1 MIYITE
7 IKSFKC
13 PGETSLRIDF
23 EYNADIISILKQ
35 SDGAI
40 WHKTQK
46 FWEAPANQLAFL
58 IDNLTYLDSISFS
71 CFEDEAKNNYN
82 LTLNYKTKPF
92 DYQLEGIKWMLN
104 NPNGLLQDP
113 PGLGKTLQ
121 VIYLAEELKAQ
132 ENYEHCLILCGI
144 NSLKNNWKK
153 EILKHSN
160 ESCVIIGEKINSKG
174 KVSYTSIKDRA
185 EQLYNKIDE
194 YFIILNVESLR
205 DNLIIDAIR
214 DSHNKFDL
222 ICFDEVHRAKSP
234 TSQQG
239 KNLLK
244 LSKVGKRHI
253 GMTGTLLLNSPLDA
267 FVPLKF
273 IGKENSTWTNFKN
286 YYCVYEQKFGHNQI
300 VAYKNINVLK
310 EEIDSCSLRR
320 DKSILNLPPKTII
333 PEFIDMDSTQQKFYE
348 DMMNGIVDD
357 IDKVKIN
364 TTNLLGMIT
373 RLRQATSA
381 PSVLSSS
388 EIIPTKIERA
398 IDLIEEIISGGE
410 KVVVFSYFKEPLYI
424 LQDKLKQYK
433 PLIGTGDLDDK
444 QVSDNI
450 DKFQNDPEYKVFL
463 GTVQK
468 VGTGQTLT
476 AATYMIHLDTS
487 WTWADFDQACDRIW
501 RIGSE
506 RPVIIYNLICNGTID
521 ERVWNLLNRKKN
533 ISDYMIDGK
542 VNDLEELKELLGI

>member
-1 MIYITE
+1 
-7 IKSFKC
+7 
-13 PGETSLRIDF
+13 
-23 EYNADIISILKQ
+23 
-35 SDGAI
+35 
-40 WHKTQK
+40 
-46 FWEAPANQLAFL
+46 
-58 IDNLTYLDSISFS
+58 
-71 CFEDEAKNNYN
+71 
-82 LTLNYKTKPF
+82 
-92 DYQLEGIKWMLN
+92 
-104 NPNGLLQDP
+104 
-113 PGLGKTLQ
+113 
-121 VIYLAEELKAQ
+121 
-132 ENYEHCLILCGI
+132 
-144 NSLKNNWKK
+144 
-153 EILKHSN
+153 
-160 ESCVIIGEKINSKG
+160 
-174 KVSYTSIKDRA
+174 
-185 EQLYNKIDE
+185 
-194 YFIILNVESLR
+194 
-205 DNLIIDAIR
+205 
-214 DSHNKFDL
+214 
-222 ICFDEVHRAKSP
+222 
-234 TSQQG
+234 
-239 KNLLK
+239 
-244 LSKVGKRHI
+244 
-253 GMTGTLLLNSPLDA
+253 MTGTLLLNSPLDA

-450 DKFQNDPEYKVFL
+450 DKFQNDPEYRVFL